1 MSRMASHLSRHLV
14 ESKTS
19 ELNIVPVSWNV
30 DIAKGPH
37 MQLELKMCQLK
48 DLTWDFQWGE
58 GRTTGTSHSSPTP
71 VSIVDQPARCL
82 KVDVSLNELQSLHH
96 KELLPFSRLYALDAS
111 LNRITT
117 FKGVEALPNLVTLN
131 LSHNNIKVVDGL
143 EHSQHLQELHL
154 EMNAITD
161 ISRMPILYNLT
172 ILRLNSNQLTSLEGI
187 QSLSR
192 LKELHVQKN
201 HLTDLFPLVSSLG
214 LVVLHAA
221 ENHLQS
227 LSDTVDVLRGLKRLH
242 ELHLTGNPLQKENR
256 YHAALTT
263 STSVVMLDGH
273 NVSSGAAKP
282 TVAQVI
288 QPLLLPSGDRPQALT
303 DLKSAAQKIFYE
315 QIERQKM
322 RMDENV
328 HYLQQ
333 KIHDVQEEFR
343 QYEAK
348 TLADLDSCL
357 RYMDHLSLD
366 DMSGATQNM
375 LRDMMARPGPAP
387 WTEPPKVEQDK
398 AASRHSTR
406 DGTKPK
412 SQYKGVTEPDEVLK
426 AAAELL
432 SKSRQEEDRDSLNS
446 DLLS

>member
-1 MSRMASHLSRHLV
+1 MASHLSRHLV

-19 ELNIVPVSWNV
+19 ELKIVPVSWNV
-30 DIAKGPH
+30 DVTKGPH
-37 MQLELKMCQLK
+37 LQLELKMCQLK

-58 GRTTGTSHSSPTP
+58 GRTTSPSSPTP
-71 VSIVDQPARCL
+71 VSIVDQPTRCL
-82 KVDVSLNELQSLHH
+82 KVDVSLNELQSLQH
-96 KELLPFSRLYALDAS
+96 KELLPFSRLYCLDAS

-131 LSHNNIKVVDGL
+131 LSHNSIKVVDGL

-161 ISRMPILYNLT
+161 ISNMPILYNLT

-214 LVVLHAA
+214 LVVLNAA
-221 ENHLQS
+221 DNHLQS
-227 LSDTVDVLRGLKRLH
+227 LSDTVDVLKGLKRLH
-242 ELHLTGNPLQKENR
+242 ELYLMGNPLQKENR
-256 YHAALTT
+256 YSAALTT

-273 NVSSGAAKP
+273 SISSAAAKP
-282 TVAQVI
+282 TVAQAI
-288 QPLLLPSGDRPQALT
+288 QPLLLPSGDRPQALA
-303 DLKSAAQKIFYE
+303 DLKSAARKIFYE

-357 RYMDHLSLD
+357 RYMDHLSLE

-375 LRDMMARPGPAP
+375 LRDMMARPGP
-387 WTEPPKVEQDK
+387 WTEPPKTEPDK
-398 AASRHSTR
+398 AASRQSTR
-406 DGTKPK
+406 DKTKPK

-432 SKSRQEEDRDSLNS
+432 SKSRQEDRDSLNS
-446 DLLS
+446 DSLS

>member
-1 MSRMASHLSRHLV
+1 MASHLSRHLV
-14 ESKTS
+14 ETKTS
-19 ELNIVPVSWNV
+19 ELKIVPVSWNV
-30 DIAKGPH
+30 DITRGPH

-58 GRTTGTSHSSPTP
+58 GRTTSSSSSTP

-82 KVDVSLNELQSLHH
+82 KVDVSLNELQSLQH

-117 FKGVEALPNLVTLN
+117 FTGVEALPNLVTLN

-161 ISRMPILYNLT
+161 ISTMPILYNLT

-214 LVVLHAA
+214 LVVLNAA
-221 ENHLQS
+221 DNHLQS

-242 ELHLTGNPLQKENR
+242 ELYLMGNPLQKENR
-256 YHAALTT
+256 YNAALTT

-273 NVSSGAAKP
+273 NISSGAAKP
-282 TVAQVI
+282 TVAQVM
-288 QPLLLPSGDRPQALT
+288 QPLLLPAGDRPQAFDRPEVSST
-303 DLKSAAQKIFYE
+303 
-315 QIERQKM
+315 
-322 RMDENV
+322 EN
-328 HYLQQ
+328 
-333 KIHDVQEEFR
+333 
-343 QYEAK
+343 
-348 TLADLDSCL
+348 
-357 RYMDHLSLD
+357 SL
-366 DMSGATQNM
+366 
-375 LRDMMARPGPAP
+375 
-387 WTEPPKVEQDK
+387 
-398 AASRHSTR
+398 
-406 DGTKPK
+406 
-412 SQYKGVTEPDEVLK
+412 
-426 AAAELL
+426 
-432 SKSRQEEDRDSLNS
+432 
-446 DLLS
+446 

>member
-1 MSRMASHLSRHLV
+1 MASHLSRHLV

-19 ELNIVPVSWNV
+19 ELKIVPVSWNV
-30 DIAKGPH
+30 DVTKGPH
-37 MQLELKMCQLK
+37 LQLELKMCQLK

-58 GRTTGTSHSSPTP
+58 GRTTSPSSPTP
-71 VSIVDQPARCL
+71 VSIVDQPTRCL

-96 KELLPFSRLYALDAS
+96 KELLPFSRLYCLDAS

-131 LSHNNIKVVDGL
+131 LSHNSIKVVDGL

-161 ISRMPILYNLT
+161 ISNMPILYNLT

-214 LVVLHAA
+214 LVVLNAA
-221 ENHLQS
+221 DNHLQS
-227 LSDTVDVLRGLKRLH
+227 LSDTVDVLKGLKRLH
-242 ELHLTGNPLQKENR
+242 ELYLMGNPLQKENR
-256 YHAALTT
+256 YSAALTT

-273 NVSSGAAKP
+273 SISSAAAKP
-282 TVAQVI
+282 TVAQAI
-288 QPLLLPSGDRPQALT
+288 QPLLLPSGDRPQALA
-303 DLKSAAQKIFYE
+303 DLKSAARKIFYE

-357 RYMDHLSLD
+357 RYMDHLSLE

-375 LRDMMARPGPAP
+375 LRDMMARPGPGP
-387 WTEPPKVEQDK
+387 WTEPPKTGPDK
-398 AASRHSTR
+398 AASRQSTR
-406 DGTKPK
+406 DKTKPK

-432 SKSRQEEDRDSLNS
+432 SKSRQEDRDSLNS
-446 DLLS
+446 DSLS